1 MPARPALTDVK
12 SSTEVEAA
20 GLAQA
25 PAPVVVRRGT
35 NLRQMRELVAHLVK
49 RELSI
54 AHRETILG
62 WTWPLVLLLVQ
73 LAALVFIFGH
83 VVDLNIPNY
92 PVFLFTGLIAW
103 TWFSTGVTSAS
114 WSLISR
120 RDLVLQPNCPPVVLP
135 VVTVAVPLFDV
146 AVALPLLVAMTLAS
160 GTFEWTMVLLV
171 PMFALQLLLMLGIG
185 WIVAAISVY
194 LRDVP
199 RLVALATM
207 ILFYLTPVFYAI
219 VRVPEKYQSL
229 LLANP
234 MGTLIESYRAV
245 TLGDPFPPVGAF
257 VAVAVGS
264 GILAAAGLWIFRA
277 LDGGFVDEL

>member
-1 MPARPALTDVK
+1 MEA
-12 SSTEVEAA
+12 EAA

-35 NLRQMRELVAHLVK
+35 SLGQIKELVAHLVV
-49 RELSI
+49 REISR
-54 AHRETILG
+54 AHRDTLLG

-73 LAALVFIFGH
+73 VASLVFIFGH
-83 VVDLNIPNY
+83 VVPLSIPHY

-120 RDLVLQPNCPPVVLP
+120 RDLVFQPNCPAVVIPL
-135 VVTVAVPLFDV
+135 VTVAVPLFDV
-146 AVALPLLVAMTLAS
+146 AVALPPLVALTIAS
-160 GTFEWTMVLLV
+160 GTFHWTVVLLV
-171 PMFALQLLLMLGIG
+171 PIFALQLLLMLGIA
-185 WIVAAISVY
+185 WIVSAISVY

-199 RLVALATM
+199 RLVGLAMM

-219 VRVPEKYQSL
+219 ARVPERYQWVL
-229 LLANP
+229 LVNP

-245 TLGDPFPPVGAF
+245 TLGTPFPPVAAF
-257 VAVAVGS
+257 IAWAVGS
-264 GILAAAGLWIFRA
+264 GIVAAIGLWIFRA
-277 LDGGFVDEL
+277 LDRGFVDEL